1 MENLRDEIVWKQ
13 AKKRVGF
20 KKQLA
25 MYLVVNAFLWAL
37 WFFTGM
43 PYEDDNFV
51 PWPAWCSLG
60 WGIGLIFSFIDAY
73 VFVNKVDAVEKEYE
87 KLKDRK

>member
-1 MENLRDEIVWKQ
+1 MENLKDEILWKQ
-13 AKKRVGF
+13 AKKRVSF

-25 MYLVVNAFLWAL
+25 MYLVINAFLWAL
-37 WFFTGM
+37 WFFTGR
-43 PYEDDNFV
+43 PYKNDAFV

-73 VFVNKVDAVEKEYE
+73 VFVNKVDAVEREYE
-87 KLKDRK
+87 KLKNK